1 MSYQTD
7 AIADSCKH
15 ADIMSAEMN
24 VRIEDAVYSSAI
36 ASIRVPKLYP
46 REHHA
51 APITACANG
60 GISAAVAG
68 EVT

>member
-1 MSYQTD
+1 MLYQTD

-15 ADIMSAEMN
+15 TDIMSAEIN
-24 VRIEDAVYSSAI
+24 IRLKDAVYSYAI
-36 ASIRVPKLYP
+36 ASIRMPKLCP
-46 REHHA
+46 REHYA
-51 APITACANG
+51 SRITACANR